1 MCETVQV
8 RNQLTATQ
16 LLSEV
21 FVSSL
26 EELILMKKL
35 TTFRKTRFYELTL
48 SKVMVVFG
56 ATFVLFCVFVV
67 RLT

>member
-8 RNQLTATQ
+8 RNKLTATE

-26 EELILMKKL
+26 KELILMKKL
-35 TTFRKTRFYELTL
+35 TTFRKPRFYELML
-48 SKVMVVFG
+48 SKVMVFFG
-56 ATFVLFCVFVV
+56 ATFVLFCLFVV
-67 RLT
+67 KLT

>member
-8 RNQLTATQ
+8 SNQLTATQ

-26 EELILMKKL
+26 KELILMKKL
-35 TTFRKTRFYELTL
+35 TTFRKTRFYELAL

-67 RLT
+67 R